1 MIELDLSGVKNSEYK
16 NFDVGMNKC
25 YVNSIKKT
33 TSKNSGNEMLEVW
46 FKRADGAV
54 LKDHLVLTP
63 AAMWRVQTFLKACQ
77 LPHTGKVSFEEK
89 DILSR
94 HLIVECMAEAY
105 TNKDGQE
112 GTVIKVKK
120 FLADKDFNYAL
131 IDQAKAQPTQEKP
144 QQEYI
149 GDDNPL

>member
-1 MIELDLSGVKNSEYK
+1 MIELDLTSVKTQEYK
-16 NFDVGMNKC
+16 NFEVGMNKC

-33 TSKNSGNEMLEVW
+33 TSQSGNAMLEVW
-46 FKRADGAV
+46 LKKADGAA

-77 LPHTGKVSFEEK
+77 LPHTGKLKFEEK

-105 TNKDGQE
+105 VGKDGKE
-112 GTVIKVKK
+112 GTAIKVKK
-120 FLADKDFNYAL
+120 YLVDNDFNYEL
-131 IDQAKAQPTQEKP
+131 LDKANEIKEETK
-144 QQEYI
+144 QEYT
-149 GDDNPL
+149 GDIPL

>member
-1 MIELDLSGVKNSEYK
+1 MIEIDLSAVPEREYK
-16 NFDVGMNKC
+16 NFEVGMNKC

-33 TSKNSGNEMLEVW
+33 TSQSGNPMLEVW
-46 FKRADGAV
+46 FKRADGAA

-77 LPHTGKVSFEEK
+77 LPHKGKVSFDEK

-105 TNKDGQE
+105 
-112 GTVIKVKK
+112 
-120 FLADKDFNYAL
+120 
-131 IDQAKAQPTQEKP
+131 
-144 QQEYI
+144 
-149 GDDNPL
+149 

>member
-1 MIELDLSGVKNSEYK
+1 MIELDLSEVQNNTTYK

-33 TSKNSGNEMLEVW
+33 TSKNSGNAMLEVW
-46 FKRADGAV
+46 LKRADGAT

-77 LPHTGKVSFEEK
+77 LPHTGKLKFEEK

-105 TNKDGQE
+105 KTQDGQD
-112 GTVIKVKK
+112 GTSIKVKK
-120 FLADKDFNYAL
+120 YLADSDFNYEI
-131 IDQAKAQPTQEKP
+131 IDKVSAPKEETK
-144 QQEYI
+144 QEYT
-149 GDDNPL
+149 GDIPL